1 MTETDRLEV
10 LGKKY
15 AVEILAAT
23 AKPKTV
29 RELSD
34 QLDIP
39 IATCYRRTDQL
50 QEHDLL
56 EVAGMTIS
64 DQHQQCRQFQ
74 RTIDGIELQFA
85 DSLIVRYERD
95 SQGKQRGSAR
105 L

>member
-15 AVEILAAT
+15 AVEILTST
-23 AKPKTV
+23 AEPKTV

-56 EVAGMTIS
+56 EVTGMTIS
-64 DQHQQCRQFQ
+64 AQHQQCQQFR
-74 RTIDGIELQFA
+74 RTIEGISLDFA
-85 DSLIVRYERD
+85 DSLTIRYEED
-95 SQGKQRGSAR
+95 PQEKQRGSPQP
-105 L
+105 